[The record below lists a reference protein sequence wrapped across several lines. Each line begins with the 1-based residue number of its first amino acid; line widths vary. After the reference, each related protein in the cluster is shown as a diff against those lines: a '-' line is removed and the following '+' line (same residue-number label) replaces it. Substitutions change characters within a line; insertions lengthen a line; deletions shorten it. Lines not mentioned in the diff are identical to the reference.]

1 MSRGWLE
8 AGSLALRAIDI
19 VRHATAATDQV
30 VMIIADAQFIKGGAS
45 GWLDSPDQSGLK
57 QDTQVIVDRLSG
69 KAAEALAREESNR
82 IGRLMRTGSAE
93 DLEHGEAGRG
103 DAQRSLAERCA
114 ELDGSRHSL
123 DLAA

>member
-69 KAAEALAREESNR
+69 QAAEALAREESNR
-82 IGRLMRTGSAE
+82 IGRLMRTRSA
-93 DLEHGEAGRG
+93 
-103 DAQRSLAERCA
+103 
-114 ELDGSRHSL
+114 
-123 DLAA
+123 